1 MLKPVISGY
10 EECSIDSSDSGILL
24 KSMGLEISHGNV
36 CQISPWRF
44 KAALSPDMA
53 ASREGRSINFAQL
66 VEFCR
71 TSISTNTSKDIV
83 TLIEGVGGT
92 MVPLD
97 AEHTV
102 LDWISSLKI
111 PTILVAGTYLG
122 TISHTLTAYKAL
134 ASKGINVS
142 NIILSQSEKSPVP
155 MSETRATI
163 SRFLPGIDITGIGR
177 INKTFA
183 TWKHCPDLLQIL
195 T

>member
-1 MLKPVISGY
+1 
-10 EECSIDSSDSGILL
+10 
-24 KSMGLEISHGNV
+24 
-36 CQISPWRF
+36 
-44 KAALSPDMA
+44 
-53 ASREGRSINFAQL
+53 
-66 VEFCR
+66 
-71 TSISTNTSKDIV
+71 
-83 TLIEGVGGT
+83 

-177 INKTFA
+177 INETFA
-183 TWKHCPDLLQIL
+183 PWKHCPELLQIL